1 MDSHDAS
8 KPRLTEVAQ
17 SSLTAFDA
25 IAGAAQAELDSEHR
39 INVASR
45 NTFTER
51 EAAQSV
57 FLHNQSRLETLSA
70 LTSQPAIARV
80 KARKDDGSLITLFIT
95 RTSPPRTKLA
105 DATIASYGA
114 PIGAIAERH
123 AGEDFEYSTGNGAV
137 TVEIIEVAKLFP
149 ARDGQGWDSR
159 NSIVEG
165 ESYTPVTITS
175 LRDFLANVATPDELD
190 VLEAMLA
197 EDRKKGLVIDGIK
210 RNVISKMGLRDQ
222 PILDRFQGE
231 IFRLPLNKRLL
242 LLGAPGTGKT
252 TTLIRRLGQKL
263 ETEHLDEREKQL
275 LAAIGHQ
282 AATHKQSWLMFT
294 PTDLLKQYIKE
305 AFNREQIPAPDDRI
319 VTWTDYRRELA
330 RSRLGIL
337 QTATTR
343 GRFVLKDAAEFL
355 TADALTNQIPW
366 FEDFYSWQADY
377 YWSEVRESA
386 RELASGS
393 DSNIAS
399 IAKQLEA
406 IYLSRGRNSDAATFI
421 SIVDAAAG
429 IRAVIDEMK
438 KASDGQIRK
447 ALNTTVTRDRAF
459 LDSFGTFLNTLAD
472 DPDEADEL
480 DAEDE
485 EEQRTTRV
493 GREAAMNAYMQAM
506 RSSCRSLAA
515 GRVPSATSRAGRIA
529 QWLGDRMPNRDECLE
544 IGRSVRTQDA
554 LRRHL
559 NPIQRYVNDIPLR
572 YGQFRRA
579 RHTEGRFYRSDAKFG
594 RDIGPFEL
602 DAVLLAMLRSTGS
615 ILRDR
620 RAMAEIDSPT
630 FAALKRIKD
639 LYKNQIMVDEVAD
652 FSPLQLGCMGALAEP
667 RLNSFFACGDFNQR
681 ITEFGITSQAD
692 LAPFFP
698 DIDVRIVEITYRHT
712 RQLSEFAKAIVA
724 ATSRSGTTVALPE
737 NVSSEGFKP
746 VMGRNLAGAPATA
759 AWLALRIFEIEKTS
773 EELPSIAVLVNSEEA
788 AYPIAEQLSMAL
800 ADQSLRAVVCPEGKV
815 IGHESDV
822 RVFDVQH
829 IKGLEFEAV
838 FFVDVDELAIQ
849 LPTLFDK
856 YLYVGATR
864 AATYLGLTCAGSK
877 MPDIIEDLVDQFGDS
892 WQV

>member
-1 MDSHDAS
+1 MDLQDAA
-8 KPRLTEVAQ
+8 KPPLIEVAQ

-25 IAGAAQAELDSEHR
+25 IASAAQAELDSKHR
-39 INVASR
+39 INVDSR

-51 EAAQSV
+51 EAAHSV
-57 FLHNQSRLETLSA
+57 SRHNQVRLETLNA

-95 RTSPPRTKLA
+95 RASPPSTKLA

-123 AGEDFEYSTGNGAV
+123 AGEDFEYSTRNGSV
-137 TVEIIEVAKLFP
+137 SLEIIEVAKLFP
-149 ARDGQGWDSR
+149 SRDSRGWDSK

-175 LRDFLANVATPDELD
+175 LRDFLADVATPDELD

-337 QTATTR
+337 QTATTK
-343 GRFVLKDAAEFL
+343 GRLVLKDAAEFL
-355 TADALTNQIPW
+355 TADALANQIAW
-366 FEDFYSWQADY
+366 FEDFYGWQADY
-377 YWSEVRESA
+377 YWSEASDSA

-406 IYLSRGRNSDAATFI
+406 IYQSRGRNSDAATFM
-421 SIVDAAAG
+421 SIVDAAIG

-447 ALNTTVTRDRAF
+447 ALNTMVTRDRAF

-472 DPDEADEL
+472 DPEEADEL

-515 GRVPSATSRAGRIA
+515 GRMPSATSRAGRIA
-529 QWLGDRMPNRDECLE
+529 QWLGDRMPTKDERLE

-579 RHTEGRFYRSDAKFG
+579 RHAEGRLYRSDAKFG

-602 DAVLLAMLRSTGS
+602 DAVLLAMLRTTGS

-639 LYKNQIMVDEVAD
+639 LYRNQIMVDEVAD

-681 ITEFGITSQAD
+681 ITEFGIKSQAD

-698 DIDVRIVEITYRHT
+698 DIDIRIVEFTYRHT

-724 ATSRSGTTVALPE
+724 ATSPSGTTVALPE
-737 NVSSEGFKP
+737 NVNSEGFKP
-746 VMGRNLAGAPATA
+746 IIGRNLAGAPVTA
-759 AWLALRIFEIEKTS
+759 EWLARRIFEIEKTS
-773 EELPSIAVLVNSEEA
+773 EALPSIAVLVNSEEA
-788 AYPIAEQLSMAL
+788 VQPLAEQLSKAL
-800 ADQSLRAVVCPEGKV
+800 EPQSLRAVACPEGKV
-815 IGHESDV
+815 IGQENDV

-838 FFVDVDELAIQ
+838 FFVGVDELAVQ
-849 LPTLFDK
+849 RPTLFDK

-864 AATYLGLTCAGSK
+864 AATYLGLTCTGSR
-877 MPDIIEDLVDQFGDS
+877 MPGIIEDLADQFGDR
-892 WQV
+892 WQA